1 MNTKQLG
8 NIGEL
13 KVATEF
19 LNLGYRIYFPYG
31 DNSSVDLIIENDYTL
46 YKVQVKTSK
55 IMTNGKISFDLRS
68 SMVNYEK
75 SYSKEEIDYFALYNF
90 TLDECYIIPFTTRSE
105 VTIRCTP
112 TKNFQKKGITFNK
125 DVLLRNFK
133 PDKVIVGSSPT

>member
-19 LNLGYRIYFPYG
+19 LKLGYRVYFPYG
-31 DNSSVDLIIENDYTL
+31 DNSSVDLIIEKDYKL

-55 IMTNGKISFDLRS
+55 AKLNGKVSFSLRS

-75 SYSKEEIDYFALYNF
+75 RYSVDEIDYFALYNF
-90 TLDECYIIPFTTRSE
+90 TLDECYIIPFTTKSE

-112 TKNFQKKGITFNK
+112 TKNFQKKGITFNT
-125 DVLLRNFK
+125 DVLLSKFK
-133 PDKVIVGSSPT
+133 PT